1 MENELVYKDLSY
13 MEVLRNYSFDS
24 KMLACQK
31 YASRIMDISEVSM
44 SLAYRENIMP
54 WELESFTMFAIL
66 YNDDTSTEPLT
77 SDVFANAIT
86 VLRNYWHHQLTI
98 AEQNGTY

>member
-54 WELESFTMFAIL
+54 W
-66 YNDDTSTEPLT
+66 
-77 SDVFANAIT
+77 
-86 VLRNYWHHQLTI
+86 
-98 AEQNGTY
+98 